1 MKGIRNRS
9 YEANLDKRVKNARR
23 ICIGICILAALF
35 IFRWQ
40 IAKAVFGVDSF
51 SIDTSEISSD
61 EYENAAAVLEK
72 RVRTLSGGAYT
83 RIDHGDRITF
93 EVPSGLFLG
102 KDPYTVI
109 GQEICAEKIMMMG
122 LKEKGGDD
130 LCSLLSLSGEEDV
143 DRVIPL
149 PGAVVLT
156 LTGKSQNDLKEYTS
170 DGEKL
175 DCVVFDVDSDHEK
188 RYPAMS
194 FCGKYIVVPLIA
206 EDPGLPASLQKMQFT
221 EAPVYADLDYCCD
234 DLSGRIDWE
243 NPYKNDFAGGG
254 YNQTEFEYLFID
266 GNVNC
271 ISYVE
276 DLYLREMGMEDEEG
290 DTVETREVIR
300 NRLDSLGVDYAIG
313 EDRYDRARFW
323 IALPED
329 SITYE
334 QAGLLGEPVTVWLGT
349 RYGNDFVDYSVE
361 MDPVS
366 VSADGL
372 LSASVADVTTL
383 NFLKDDL
390 SARAENSND
399 DLYLYV
405 NDTAVAGTDTEKAI
419 AGIESRGTVDF
430 DRNCFGEMI
439 RNSEDPESAMRFIEA
454 LSMNPMEA
462 DASLESCYTINENGE
477 VVYDDEGM
485 STGLNCCRIDED
497 TVEELNGKYEDLTIR
512 YNPTAM
518 ALNLIYTYGS
528 DQNGYDDR
536 ALRSLRK
543 FIDENKDLI
552 EGEKVHKL
560 TARVKPSKRTACRDE
575 GAYTYEGEEYFVGDD
590 GLYMVLGKNF
600 TEHPEEFINV
610 MSFGEITV
618 DYYSRDSFFRTAIEK
633 EEEYAAEKYGE
644 DGDWPELF
652 SDIPYAVNGMYE
664 PGKEYV
670 LLYDMN
676 VRESPSKESRVLN
689 ASELSDE
696 DRDKAVEGDNAVLRK
711 GSTVTCLETDGSWI
725 RTGSGWICGSEGD
738 DVYIMET
745 EPLTDS
751 EYQICS

>member
-1 MKGIRNRS
+1 MHLEQINVHVSQAARIDLRRVLKNRYRQTQGSREVIKMKGIRNRS
-9 YEANLDKRVKNARR
+9 YEENLDKRVKNARR

-122 LKEKGGDD
+122 LKEKDGDD

-234 DLSGRIDWE
+234 NLSGRIDWE
-243 NPYKNDFAGGG
+243 NPYKNDFTGGG

-300 NRLDSLGVDYAIG
+300 NRLDMSRQTAERYALKLQLKGPEGKLREGIHFLAQTSEKMDSLMDMRLKDA
-313 EDRYDRARFW
+313 
-323 IALPED
+323 
-329 SITYE
+329 
-334 QAGLLGEPVTVWLGT
+334 
-349 RYGNDFVDYSVE
+349 SVE
-361 MDPVS
+361 
-366 VSADGL
+366 L
-372 LSASVADVTTL
+372 E
-383 NFLKDDL
+383 
-390 SARAENSND
+390 RRQ
-399 DLYLYV
+399 
-405 NDTAVAGTDTEKAI
+405 TALGQGI
-419 AGIESRGTVDF
+419 AGKLI
-430 DRNCFGEMI
+430 
-439 RNSEDPESAMRFIEA
+439 SAQHRASLLEGRLEA
-454 LSMNPMEA
+454 LSPQA
-462 DASLESCYTINENGE
+462 KLDAG
-477 VVYDDEGM
+477 
-485 STGLNCCRIDED
+485 
-497 TVEELNGKYEDLTIR
+497 
-512 YNPTAM
+512 
-518 ALNLIYTYGS
+518 
-528 DQNGYDDR
+528 
-536 ALRSLRK
+536 
-543 FIDENKDLI
+543 F
-552 EGEKVHKL
+552 
-560 TARVKPSKRTACRDE
+560 
-575 GAYTYEGEEYFVGDD
+575 AY
-590 GLYMVLGKNF
+590 
-600 TEHPEEFINV
+600 
-610 MSFGEITV
+610 
-618 DYYSRDSFFRTAIEK
+618 
-633 EEEYAAEKYGE
+633 
-644 DGDWPELF
+644 
-652 SDIPYAVNGMYE
+652 
-664 PGKEYV
+664 
-670 LLYDMN
+670 
-676 VRESPSKESRVLN
+676 
-689 ASELSDE
+689 
-696 DRDKAVEGDNAVLRK
+696 VEGPDGKGIRSVSGISPGDLMTVRLR
-711 GSTVTCLETDGSWI
+711 DGSVKT
-725 RTGSGWICGSEGD
+725 RAEEVRSQYGQG
-738 DVYIMET
+738 
-745 EPLTDS
+745 
-751 EYQICS
+751 